1 MQVAHP
7 TSRYVSTARSFRS
20 DALPWRLYQKAKR
33 LYWNPADID
42 LAKDAEDWASLEPME
57 RRLVVRL
64 AAGFMA
70 GEEAVTLDILPLL
83 KAMADL
89 GRTEDTMFLTTFAH
103 EEAKHTEF
111 FRGWFDA
118 VGFDEPLHEFLT
130 PSYARLFDDEQPRV
144 MNRLMSDHSN
154 EALLD
159 AGLTYNQ
166 FVEGVLAITGYH
178 AWYRIFT
185 ERGILPG
192 LRQGLEGI
200 QRDERRHIAY
210 GTYLCRRAVAEE
222 PELWSFVERRMADL
236 QSLGMSLIDEL
247 GTTLLAEFEELSAG
261 DGASDVL
268 SGQTPEELLQEFAS
282 YALTQFS
289 RRMQVIEVARRT
301 SLEDVERGDVE
312 EELEADLERV

>member
-1 MQVAHP
+1 MKVE
-7 TSRYVSTARSFRS
+7 STAKRYASTAGPFRE

-33 LYWNPADID
+33 LYWDPADID
-42 LAKDAEDWASLEPME
+42 LSQDAKDWAELDPIE

-111 FRGWFDA
+111 FRRWFDA
-118 VGFDEPLHEFLT
+118 IGFDEPLHDLLT
-130 PSYARLFDDEQPRV
+130 PSYARLFDEEQPRV

-192 LRQGLEGI
+192 LRQGLEAI

-210 GTYLCRRAVAEE
+210 GTYLCRRAVAED
-222 PELWSFVERRMADL
+222 PQLWSFVERRMAEL
-236 QSLGMSLIDEL
+236 QALGMSLIDEL
-247 GTTLLAEFEELSAG
+247 GSSLLAEFDAMGG
-261 DGASDVL
+261 DGTSATL

-301 SLEDVERGDVE
+301 SVEEVERGDVE

>member
-1 MQVAHP
+1 MQTAKAG
-7 TSRYVSTARSFRS
+7 SRYTSTAGSFRE
-20 DALPWRLYQKAKR
+20 DGLPWRLYQKAKR
-33 LYWNPADID
+33 LFWDPADID
-42 LAKDAEDWASLEPME
+42 LEQDARDWAELEPME
-57 RRLVVRL
+57 RRLVARL

-70 GEEAVTLDILPLL
+70 GEEAVTMDILPLL

-89 GRTEDTMFLTTFAH
+89 GRTEDTMFLTTFAFV
-103 EEAKHTEF
+103 EAKHTEF
-111 FRGWFDA
+111 FRRWFDA
-118 VGFDEPLHEFLT
+118 VGFDEPLHDLLT
-130 PSYARLFDDEQPRV
+130 PSYARLFDEEQPRV
-144 MNRLMSDHSN
+144 MNRLMTDHSA

-210 GTYLCRRAVAEE
+210 GTYICRRAVAEE
-222 PELWSFVERRMADL
+222 PELWPFVERRMGEL
-236 QSLGMSLIDEL
+236 QALGMSLIDEL
-247 GTTLLAEFEELSAG
+247 GTSLLAELKELGG
-261 DGASDVL
+261 DGEATLL
-268 SGQTPEELLQEFAS
+268 SGQSPEELLQEFAT

-289 RRMQVIEVARRT
+289 RRMQVVEVARRT
-301 SLEDVERGDVE
+301 SVEDVERGNVE
-312 EELEADLERV
+312 EELEADLDRV